1 MWHGCCQ
8 HKTLGALRLASLALE
23 HLPLLLAIEQRS
35 HLTPWSEAHFRGSLT
50 NAHHVVGLFNGEQLV
65 AYAVVSLVAG
75 EAELLLLVVDE
86 PWQGKGVGAIFLE
99 QLLVLI
105 QSQAN
110 ALFLEVRA
118 GNVAAIQLYEN
129 LGFNQVGE
137 RPNYY
142 ATPWGREDALV
153 YALDWSFL

>member
-1 MWHGCCQ
+1 M
-8 HKTLGALRLASLALE
+8 
-23 HLPLLLAIEQRS
+23 
-35 HLTPWSEAHFRGSLT
+35 
-50 NAHHVVGLFNGEQLV
+50 
-65 AYAVVSLVAG
+65 
-75 EAELLLLVVDE
+75 
-86 PWQGKGVGAIFLE
+86 GAIFLE